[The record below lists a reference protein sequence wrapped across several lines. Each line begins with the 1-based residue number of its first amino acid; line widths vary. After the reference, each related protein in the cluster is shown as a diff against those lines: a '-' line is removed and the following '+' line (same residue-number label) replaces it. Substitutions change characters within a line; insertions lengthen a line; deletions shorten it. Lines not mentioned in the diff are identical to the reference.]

1 MKIRIL
7 NGEKVCAVQD
17 DFNGFISIYNYNDV
31 INSINRIFN
40 DAEKS
45 ESIKDGSGDP
55 MNVILIMLAGAYGI
69 QERTTSTIVEKE
81 IIFDDEK
88 KFHKAKNKRF
98 NFTKPAPLKALRI
111 IQGGKV

>member
-17 DFNGFISIYNYNDV
+17 DLNGFISIYNYEAV
-31 INSINRIFN
+31 VNSINRIFN

-55 MNVILIMLAGAYGI
+55 MNVILIMLAGAYNLKEKRFSI
-69 QERTTSTIVEKE
+69 KEKE

-88 KFHKAKNKRF
+88 GFHKPKKNRF
-98 NFTKPAPLKALRI
+98 NFTKPAPLKGLRI
-111 IQGGKV
+111 IPGGKM

>member
-17 DFNGFISIYNYNDV
+17 DLNKFISVYNYEAV

-45 ESIKDGSGDP
+45 ESIKQGSLDP
-55 MNVILIMLAGAYGI
+55 MKVILIMLRGAFDLKEKRI
-69 QERTTSTIVEKE
+69 STKEKE

-88 KFHKAKNKRF
+88 RFHKAKNKRF

-111 IQGGKV
+111 IQGGKM